1 MGYCPVKKLEVYVVD
16 AFLILFAFLFFNKSQ
31 FVESLTSLI
40 LLVVLLKIDEVKKL
54 QKETQ
59 QELEL
64 LKQSVLY
71 QSFQGELA
79 GEKNKEKDQT
89 KA

>member
-1 MGYCPVKKLEVYVVD
+1 MKKLEVYVVD